1 MIRLQR
7 ATPSL
12 LARLV
17 PEGEPEEYW
26 GGWFVI
32 PPTGYA
38 RWVVAGPSGLPDMR
52 ALEDALELALQGQL
66 HYQGE
71 TDSRGLARLLGVSQR
86 RALALLRSGRVEG
99 AYQEG
104 ERWRVPLP
112 PRIRPGKR
120 GPKAGW
126 GSERYS
132 TDQRLAFEQLEPRRQ
147 HAP

>member
-12 LARLV
+12 LARLASSGRFV

-38 RWVVAGPSGLPDMR
+38 RWVAAGPSGLPDMR
-52 ALEDALELALQGQL
+52 ALEGALELALQGQL

-86 RALALLRSGRVEG
+86 RALALLEAGRVEG

-112 PRIRPGKR
+112 PRIRPATR
-120 GPKAGW
+120 GPRAGW
-126 GSERYS
+126 ARTGPSGMDS
-132 TDQRLAFEQLEPRRQ
+132 G
-147 HAP
+147 